1 MYVNGRL
8 THGATPTLRDACD
21 ALPANVHVLCVSI
34 SDDALDV
41 PGPAVL
47 RQVREHWRETRGG
60 PFRLSI
66 GRTFVQTRSLF
77 GTTELAS
84 TKAHLRLA

>member
-21 ALPANVHVLCVSI
+21 ALPANVHVLCVSVT
-34 SDDALDV
+34 DEALDV

-47 RQVREHWRETRGG
+47 RVLREHWRETRGG

-66 GRTFVQTRSLF
+66 GRSYVRTLSLH
-77 GTTELAS
+77 GSTEGGS